1 MTNKSKGM
9 KKVVL
14 TTLDIMGSC
23 KLNVEYALQ
32 WGARV
37 GP

>member
-14 TTLDIMGSC
+14 TTLESVGSC
-23 KLNVEYALQ
+23 ELSVEYALQ
-32 WGARV
+32 WGASF